1 MTSPHSSAP
10 VSAASDAAVPDALR
24 PFPEDA
30 QRLAQCQHH
39 DPHGVY
45 GWHAMDHG
53 SLIRTRQ
60 PGAEK
65 VEVALESGKVLP
77 MVALGEE
84 LWAVELDDANKPD
97 YRLRV
102 TYPGREAVE
111 VADPYHFLPSVGAMD
126 LHLIGE
132 GRHERLWEVLGANV
146 TTYTTAM
153 GEVSGTAFAVWAPH
167 AKGVAVVGHFCGWNP
182 IQYPMRAL
190 GSTGVWEVFV
200 PGIGAGEHYKFA
212 VQTSAGHRVDHADP
226 LAKASACPPETT
238 SVIAPPAGAYQ
249 WQDNAWMGARGTL
262 DPQPMS
268 VYEVHVGSWKKDSNY
283 HTMREELIPYLVE
296 HGFTHVELL
305 PVAEHPF
312 GGSWGYQVTGYYAP
326 SARWGSPDDLRAFI
340 DACHQEGIG
349 VIVDWV
355 PAHFPKDEWAL
366 GRFDGEACYEHP
378 DPRRGEQSDWGTYVF
393 DFGRNE
399 VRNFLVANALYWAEE
414 FHIDG
419 LRVDAV
425 ASMLYLDYSRDD
437 WLPNIHGGRE
447 NLEAVQFLQETN
459 ATLHRTHPGVMTIA
473 EESTSW
479 PGVTAPTH
487 EGGLGFDYKWNM
499 GWMNDTLEYFT
510 LDPIYRGYHH
520 NDITFSLVY
529 AYSERF
535 VLPFSHDEVVHGKG
549 SLWDRMPGDTWNKA
563 AGLRSLF
570 GYMFSHP
577 GKNLMFMGCEL
588 GQPTEWAEGDSVGWW
603 ALEGWES
610 EYHHGIK
617 RLVKDINAIYKSTP
631 ALYTQDDKP
640 EGFQWIKGDDAAN
653 NLLAYLRWGSQGE
666 ALLAV
671 VNLSGS
677 SQPEYRFGV
686 PLHGEWEMVLN
697 TDDAVYEG
705 AGNDLPRHIHGSAE
719 GWDGQPHSLT
729 VHAPANSVQWYAFR
743 G

>member
-1 MTSPHSSAP
+1 MT
-10 VSAASDAAVPDALR
+10 VPDSLEPR
-24 PFPEDA
+24 TPFPVGAAIKIPEEDA
-30 QRLAQCQHH
+30 QRLNHCQHH
-39 DPHGVY
+39 NPHGFY
-45 GWHAMDHG
+45 GWHPLEDG
-53 SLIRTRQ
+53 SVIRTRQ
-60 PGAEK
+60 PGAEN
-65 VEVALESGKVLP
+65 VVVTTGTN
-77 MVALGEE
+77 GEE
-84 LWAVELDDANKPD
+84 YRMVPVGDDVWAVFLKQTESFD
-97 YRLRV
+97 YRLKV
-102 TYPGREAVE
+102 TYPGLEPRVI
-111 VADPYHFLPSVGAMD
+111 ADPYHFLPTLGTMD

-132 GRHERLWEVLGANV
+132 GRHERLWEVLGANLKSYDTDLGTV
-146 TTYTTAM
+146 
-153 GEVSGTAFAVWAPH
+153 EGTAFAVWAPN
-167 AKGVAVVGHFCGWNP
+167 AKGVAVVGDFCGWNP
-182 IQYPMRAL
+182 TQYPMRAL
-190 GSTGVWEVFV
+190 GSTGVWEIFI
-200 PGIGAGEHYKFA
+200 PGIGAGERYKFA
-212 VQTSAGHRVDHADP
+212 IQTAHGQRVDHADP
-226 LAKASACPPETT
+226 LAKQTACPPETV
-238 SVIAPPAGAYQ
+238 SIVAEQANSYQ
-249 WQDNAWMGARGTL
+249 WQDSEWMRARGGIE
-262 DPQPMS
+262 PQPMS
-268 VYEVHVGSWKKDSNY
+268 IYEAHVGSWKHMSNY
-283 HTMREELIPYLVE
+283 NTLREELIPYLLE

-312 GGSWGYQVTGYYAP
+312 GGSWGYQVSGYYAP
-326 SARWGSPDDLRAFI
+326 SARWGSPNELRKLI
-340 DACHQEGIG
+340 DALHQAGIG
-349 VIVDWV
+349 VLVDWV

-366 GRFDGEACYEHP
+366 GRFDGQACYEHP

-459 ATLHRTHPGVMTIA
+459 ATLHREHPGVITIA

-479 PGVTAPTH
+479 PGVTTPTF
-487 EGGLGFDYKWNM
+487 EGGLGFDFKWNM

-510 LDPIYRGYHH
+510 LDPVYRGHHH
-520 NDITFSLVY
+520 NDVTFSLVY

-563 AGLRSLF
+563 AGLRALF

-588 GQPTEWAEGDSVGWW
+588 GQPTEWNEADSVGWW

-610 EYHHGIK
+610 EYHRGIQ
-617 RLVKDINAIYKSTP
+617 RLVKDLNAIYRNSP

-640 EGFQWIKGDDAAN
+640 EGFQWIKGDDATN

-671 VNLSGS
+671 INLSGN
-677 SQPEYRFGV
+677 SQPAYRFGV
-686 PLHGEWEMVLN
+686 PLSGNWEMILN

-705 AGNDLPRHIHGSAE
+705 AGNDLPRYIHTSAE

-729 VHAPANSVQWYAFR
+729 VHTPANSVQWYEFK